1 MLHGDIPQKTREQ
14 TLKDFKEGKF
24 KCLVATDVAA
34 RGLDIQGVGGVRDV
48 SAFKALMRC
57 IRHCFSSLITITHHS
72 SHHTHHITHHIITS
86 HHSSH
91 HTSPSLITHHITSLI
106 TSQTKAHAHPSQIT
120 LVINREPPSTRSGVA
135 DVETYIHRS
144 GRTGRAGKKGV
155 CVTLSTGL
163 QQEAVLQTIE
173 KAVGNAFTRIGAP
186 QPSDLL
192 KAKAENLLEQFDNI
206 DPQMVEK
213 MLPLAEEV
221 YQKQADTKQAIARCL
236 CLAVGAIGKMQSRS
250 ILTSQDGA
258 LTRE

>member
-57 IRHCFSSLITITHHS
+57 IHHCFCITHHS
-72 SHHTHHITHHIITS
+72 SHHS
-86 HHSSH
+86 
-91 HTSPSLITHHITSLI
+91 SLITSHHITSLI
-106 TSQTKAHAHPSQIT
+106 THHSSQTKAHAHPSQIT

>member
-1 MLHGDIPQKTREQ
+1 MYIMYHIS
-14 TLKDFKEGKF
+14 F
-24 KCLVATDVAA
+24 C
-34 RGLDIQGVGGVRDV
+34 
-48 SAFKALMRC
+48 
-57 IRHCFSSLITITHHS
+57 
-72 SHHTHHITHHIITS
+72 SHTITS
-86 HHSSH
+86 HHKSH
-91 HTSPSLITHHITSLI
+91 PLPHYKSHPLPQHIHITSHTLI
-106 TSQTKAHAHPSQIT
+106 TTHTHPTQIT
-120 LVINREPPSTRSGVA
+120 LVINREPPATRSGVA

-192 KAKAENLLEQFDNI
+192 KAKAENLLEQFENLDV
-206 DPQMVEK
+206 QMVEK

-221 YQKQADTKQAIARCL
+221 CQKQPDAKQAIARCL

-258 LTRE
+258 GVWWR

>member
-1 MLHGDIPQKTREQ
+1 M
-14 TLKDFKEGKF
+14 
-24 KCLVATDVAA
+24 
-34 RGLDIQGVGGVRDV
+34 
-48 SAFKALMRC
+48 
-57 IRHCFSSLITITHHS
+57 
-72 SHHTHHITHHIITS
+72 
-86 HHSSH
+86 
-91 HTSPSLITHHITSLI
+91 
-106 TSQTKAHAHPSQIT
+106 
-120 LVINREPPSTRSGVA
+120 A

>member
-1 MLHGDIPQKTREQ
+1 MQERRE
-14 TLKDFKEGKF
+14 
-24 KCLVATDVAA
+24 
-34 RGLDIQGVGGVRDV
+34 
-48 SAFKALMRC
+48 
-57 IRHCFSSLITITHHS
+57 CFSVSLECIVRVYHVSRFILFTYHHKSSQVTSITTTHSHHIHITFTHS
-72 SHHTHHITHHIITS
+72 SQHTHTHPT
-86 HHSSH
+86 
-91 HTSPSLITHHITSLI
+91 
-106 TSQTKAHAHPSQIT
+106 QIT
-120 LVINREPPSTRSGVA
+120 LVINREPPATRSGVA

-192 KAKAENLLEQFDNI
+192 KAKAENLLEQFENLDV
-206 DPQMVEK
+206 QMVEK

-221 YQKQADTKQAIARCL
+221 CQKQPDAKQAIARCL

-258 LTRE
+258 GVWWR

>member
-1 MLHGDIPQKTREQ
+1 MPGGDGCGGARPGHSGRRWREGCQ
-14 TLKDFKEGKF
+14 CFQSID
-24 KCLVATDVAA
+24 
-34 RGLDIQGVGGVRDV
+34 
-48 SAFKALMRC
+48 ALY
-57 IRHCFSSLITITHHS
+57 SSLLFITHHHHS
-72 SHHTHHITHHIITS
+72 SLITS

-91 HTSPSLITHHITSLI
+91 HSSHHHIITHHTHK
-106 TSQTKAHAHPSQIT
+106 QAHTHPSQIT

-206 DPQMVEK
+206 DAQMVEK

-258 LTRE
+258 LTRGW

>member
-72 SHHTHHITHHIITS
+72 SHHSSHHHITSLIT
-86 HHSSH
+86 
-91 HTSPSLITHHITSLI
+91 SLITHHITSLI

-192 KAKAENLLEQFDNI
+192 KAKAENLLEQFDNV

-221 YQKQADTKQAIARCL
+221 CQKQADTKQAIARCL

-258 LTRE
+258 LTRGW

>member
-1 MLHGDIPQKTREQ
+1 M
-14 TLKDFKEGKF
+14 
-24 KCLVATDVAA
+24 
-34 RGLDIQGVGGVRDV
+34 
-48 SAFKALMRC
+48 
-57 IRHCFSSLITITHHS
+57 
-72 SHHTHHITHHIITS
+72 
-86 HHSSH
+86 
-91 HTSPSLITHHITSLI
+91 
-106 TSQTKAHAHPSQIT
+106 
-120 LVINREPPSTRSGVA
+120 A

-206 DPQMVEK
+206 DAQMVEK

-258 LTRE
+258 LTRGG

>member
-72 SHHTHHITHHIITS
+72 SHHSSHHHITSLIT
-86 HHSSH
+86 
-91 HTSPSLITHHITSLI
+91 SLITHHITSLI

-192 KAKAENLLEQFDNI
+192 KAKAENLLEQFENV

-221 YQKQADTKQAIARCL
+221 CQKQADTKQAIARCL

-258 LTRE
+258 LTRGW

>member
-1 MLHGDIPQKTREQ
+1 M
-14 TLKDFKEGKF
+14 
-24 KCLVATDVAA
+24 
-34 RGLDIQGVGGVRDV
+34 
-48 SAFKALMRC
+48 
-57 IRHCFSSLITITHHS
+57 
-72 SHHTHHITHHIITS
+72 
-86 HHSSH
+86 
-91 HTSPSLITHHITSLI
+91 
-106 TSQTKAHAHPSQIT
+106 
-120 LVINREPPSTRSGVA
+120 A

-221 YQKQADTKQAIARCL
+221 CQKQADTKQAIARCL

-250 ILTSQDGA
+250 ILTSQDGT
-258 LTRE
+258 LTRGW

>member
-57 IRHCFSSLITITHHS
+57 IRHCFSSLITHHS
-72 SHHTHHITHHIITS
+72 SLITLITS
-86 HHSSH
+86 
-91 HTSPSLITHHITSLI
+91 SLITHHTHK
-106 TSQTKAHAHPSQIT
+106 QAHTHPSQIT

-258 LTRE
+258 LTRGW

>member
-57 IRHCFSSLITITHHS
+57 IRHCFSSLITHHS
-72 SHHTHHITHHIITS
+72 LLITLITS
-86 HHSSH
+86 
-91 HTSPSLITHHITSLI
+91 SLITHHTHK
-106 TSQTKAHAHPSQIT
+106 QAHTHPSQIT

-206 DPQMVEK
+206 DAQMVEK

-250 ILTSQDGA
+250 ILTSQDGT
-258 LTRE
+258 LTRGW

>member
-1 MLHGDIPQKTREQ
+1 MPGGDGCGGARAGHSGRRWREGCQ
-14 TLKDFKEGKF
+14 CFQSID
-24 KCLVATDVAA
+24 
-34 RGLDIQGVGGVRDV
+34 
-48 SAFKALMRC
+48 ALYSSLLF
-57 IRHCFSSLITITHHS
+57 ITHHHHSSLIT
-72 SHHTHHITHHIITS
+72 SHHITHHITHHS
-86 HHSSH
+86 
-91 HTSPSLITHHITSLI
+91 SLITHHSSLITTLITSLI
-106 TSQTKAHAHPSQIT
+106 TSQSKAHAHPSQIT

-206 DPQMVEK
+206 DAQMVEK

-258 LTRE
+258 LTRGW

>member
-1 MLHGDIPQKTREQ
+1 MSLECIVCVYHVSHFILFTYHHKSSQVTSIT
-14 TLKDFKEGKF
+14 TLQ
-24 KCLVATDVAA
+24 VT
-34 RGLDIQGVGGVRDV
+34 
-48 SAFKALMRC
+48 S
-57 IRHCFSSLITITHHS
+57 ITTTHSYHI
-72 SHHTHHITHHIITS
+72 HTLITS
-86 HHSSH
+86 HSH
-91 HTSPSLITHHITSLI
+91 THPT
-106 TSQTKAHAHPSQIT
+106 QIT
-120 LVINREPPSTRSGVA
+120 LVINREPPATRSGVA

-192 KAKAENLLEQFDNI
+192 KAKAENLLEQFENLDV
-206 DPQMVEK
+206 QMVEK

-221 YQKQADTKQAIARCL
+221 CQKQPDAKQAIARCL

-250 ILTSQDGA
+250 ILTSQDG
-258 LTRE
+258 TSVWWR